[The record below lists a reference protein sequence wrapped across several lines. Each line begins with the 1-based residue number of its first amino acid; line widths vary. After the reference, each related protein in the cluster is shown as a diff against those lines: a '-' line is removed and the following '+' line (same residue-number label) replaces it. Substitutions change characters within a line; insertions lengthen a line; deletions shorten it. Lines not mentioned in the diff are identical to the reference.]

1 MDEENLIPEGSD
13 TAPHETATAEP
24 ASISETVR
32 EAYDRVREGAEGQS
46 AEGEEP
52 RHDRGDGRDPR
63 GRFAGRPEGR
73 SADPAQPPRQAGEPQ
88 PAPEAPAAPQVTYQ
102 APVGWTAEAKAKFG
116 SLPPEV
122 QQAVAHRE
130 EEINRGFQILQ
141 NYRGL
146 EEFHP
151 YIARANTTYRDVM
164 GKALAWEQATI
175 ADPIG
180 AIAHLCQIRGI
191 PPQLAAQAL
200 LDPKVAAQVRAQNP
214 YARGPQQQ
222 HPQRPPALDP
232 NMARQ
237 IAREEYARA
246 SLEQKTSDE
255 VASFL
260 KNPQF
265 PHVAKVVDD
274 MVLMIN
280 SGRARGLE
288 DAYQMAVRLHNL
300 PQAVNSAGR
309 ASAVNQARR
318 AAKAVTGAPIGG
330 QTPGAEQATSAKT
343 VRSAARIAYDRALG
357 GV

>member
-1 MDEENLIPEGSD
+1 MDEENLIPEGGELA
-13 TAPHETATAEP
+13 APEIQAEEP
-24 ASISETVR
+24 ASLSSTVR
-32 EAYDRVREGAEGQS
+32 EAYDRVREGTEGQPAEGD
-46 AEGEEP
+46 EP

-63 GRFAGRPEGR
+63 GRFASRPQER
-73 SADPAQPPRQAGEPQ
+73 QEAEAPPAQPHQATPQ
-88 PAPEAPAAPQVTYQ
+88 AQAVPQAAYQ

-222 HPQRPPALDP
+222 SQRPPPLDP

-237 IAREEYARA
+237 IADEVFARRTI
-246 SLEQKTSDE
+246 EQKTSDE

-280 SGRARGLE
+280 SGRASGLE

-300 PQAVNSAGR
+300 PQTVNSAGR

-318 AAKAVTGAPIGG
+318 AAKAVTGAPTGG
-330 QTPGAEQATSAKT
+330 QTPGAEQPTSAKT

-357 GV
+357 GI

>member
-1 MDEENLIPEGSD
+1 MENNEVLTEGGGGEVAPEAHIEEPPSL
-13 TAPHETATAEP
+13 
-24 ASISETVR
+24 SETVR
-32 EAYDRVREGAEGQS
+32 EAFEQVKADSEPEGGEKTVDRPS
-46 AEGEEP
+46 
-52 RHDRGDGRDPR
+52 DRGDGRDPR
-63 GRFAGRPEGR
+63 GRFAGKATAAAPGEAGTA
-73 SADPAQPPRQAGEPQ
+73 SFQQPQTAQAH
-88 PAPEAPAAPQVTYQ
+88 AAPQFQ
-102 APVGWTAEAKAKFG
+102 PPHGWDAAAKAKFG
-116 SLPPEV
+116 ELPAEV
-122 QQAVAHRE
+122 QQAVARRE
-130 EEINRGFQILQ
+130 EEVNRGFQILQ

-151 YIARANTTYRDVM
+151 YIARAGTTYRDVM

-200 LDPKVAAQVRAQNP
+200 LDPKIAAQVRAQNP
-214 YARGPQQQ
+214 YARGPQ
-222 HPQRPPALDP
+222 PQRPQQPPPIDP
-232 NMARQ
+232 NTARQ
-237 IAREEYARA
+237 IAREEFARA
-246 SLEQKTSDE
+246 NLEQKTSDE

-260 KNPQF
+260 KNPSF
-265 PHVAKVVDD
+265 PHVARVVDD
-274 MVLMIN
+274 MVLMIR
-280 SGRARGLE
+280 SGRARGLQ

-300 PQAVNSAGR
+300 PQTVNSAGR

-330 QTPGAEQATSAKT
+330 QTPGAEQPTSAKT